1 MAANQGHHVG
11 SLPNDYAIL
20 ARFAHERNEH
30 HHDSHSEVVAED
42 DSSDIS
48 GANADSG
55 SEDATLI
62 QRPHASSR
70 SPRRSSFPSTY
81 IRPQTS
87 TIPSMKFKPDGQD
100 PDEDTPLL
108 REYVPRIEEEQFG
121 NEDAEKSFTTMFWEE
136 LRVLGKYT
144 VPVFG

>member
-1 MAANQGHHVG
+1 
-11 SLPNDYAIL
+11 
-20 ARFAHERNEH
+20 
-30 HHDSHSEVVAED
+30 
-42 DSSDIS
+42 
-48 GANADSG
+48 
-55 SEDATLI
+55 
-62 QRPHASSR
+62 
-70 SPRRSSFPSTY
+70 
-81 IRPQTS
+81 
-87 TIPSMKFKPDGQD
+87 MKFKPDGQD